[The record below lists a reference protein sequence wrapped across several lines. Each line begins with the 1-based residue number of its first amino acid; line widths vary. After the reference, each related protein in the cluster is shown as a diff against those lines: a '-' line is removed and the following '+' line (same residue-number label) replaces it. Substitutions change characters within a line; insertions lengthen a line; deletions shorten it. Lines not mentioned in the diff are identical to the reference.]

1 MRARSA
7 HNEPFARFLQRLG
20 ARATSEEIAMPR
32 RFSEAAGFL
41 LGFAVALWLLLPL
54 VATQ

>member
-1 MRARSA
+1 MRARGA